1 MQLLYMDI
9 AKKKFISIKLH
20 FSSLSNVRDTIFFFS
35 NYWYD
40 EWLLVNEKIINGGP
54 KWKPIR
60 SGPYQQFVKIL

>member
-9 AKKKFISIKLH
+9 AKKKKLYLLNSIFLPWVMLK
-20 FSSLSNVRDTIFFFS
+20 IQFFFS
-35 NYWYD
+35 NCWYD
-40 EWLLVNEKIINGGP
+40 EWLLVNEKMINGGP

>member
-9 AKKKFISIKLH
+9 AKKNLYLLNSTFLPWVMLEIQ
-20 FSSLSNVRDTIFFFS
+20 FFFS
-35 NYWYD
+35 NCWYD
-40 EWLLVNEKIINGGP
+40 EWLLVNEKITNGGP